1 MVTVL
6 FAILLPI
13 VCAALIPLLYRR
25 LRRVAHLGWFVL
37 SVPFILFLLLA
48 RYIPQIAE
56 GKTFIHTYEWIPSFN
71 INFTTYLD
79 GLSMIFGLLI
89 TGVGSL
95 VILYSI
101 FYLSTKESLHHFYCY
116 LLLFM
121 GAMLG
126 VVFSDNLM
134 VLYTFWE
141 LTSVSSFL
149 LIAFWHHRKASRAGA
164 RKAMTIT
171 VFGGLSML
179 AGFLMLYVAS
189 DTFSIREIVANVG
202 VIRDHTLFIPALILI
217 LIGAFTKSA
226 QFPFHIWL
234 PDAMEA
240 PTPVSAYLHSA
251 TMVKAGIYLVARFSP
266 VFGGEAVWF
275 WLVSVIGLITLFWGS
290 FNAVRQTDLKALL
303 AFSTISQLGLIM
315 SLFGLGSV
323 GHYYGYAADTVLYTQ
338 ASFAALFHLIN
349 HSTFKGALFM
359 MVGIVDH
366 EAGTRDIR
374 RLGGLMA
381 IMPVTFTIAVIGGF
395 SMAGLP
401 PFNGFLSKEMF
412 FTAVLAIRN
421 VEAFSIADLG
431 LLFPIMAWIASIFT
445 FVYCMILISRTFFGK
460 LQLDKLD
467 KKPHEAPL
475 GMLFSPI
482 ILCVFVVGIFFF
494 PNVLGH
500 YILEPAMA
508 SIYPTFPTTSE
519 LTPHIHAWHGINTE
533 LLMTFGVII
542 MGIILFKTLKSWK
555 PLYRIFPQRY
565 TFNTYYNRM
574 IEFSENSSAKLTNR
588 YMTGNLTHYFVYI
601 YVFFVALIAGYFI
614 WSDAI
619 AFNFAKDSTIETYE
633 LILVFVMMFAA
644 VWMIFAKGRVTA
656 MLLNGV
662 LGYSIAFFFVIF
674 RAPDLALTQ
683 LVVESVTT
691 ALFLLCFKYL
701 PDLMPEASRKK
712 MQWSK
717 VIISIFVGATVTL
730 VGLAVVH
737 FDHFEPVATY
747 FNDSYELAGGSNIVN
762 TILGDF
768 RAFDTMLEVVVLLI
782 AGLGVYTLTKLKPRK
797 EEADH
802 ENK

>member
-1 MVTVL
+1 MVTV
-6 FAILLPI
+6 FIAILLPF

-25 LRRVAHLGWFVL
+25 LRRIAHLGWFVL

-149 LIAFWHHRKASRAGA
+149 LIAFWHHRKSSRAGA

-189 DTFSIREIVANVG
+189 GTFSIREIVANVG

-275 WLVSVIGLITLFWGS
+275 WLVSVIGLVTLFWGS

-303 AFSTISQLGLIM
+303 AFSTVSQLGLIM

-381 IMPVTFTIAVIGGF
+381 LMPVTFTIAVIGGF

-431 LLFPIMAWIASIFT
+431 LLFPIVAWVASIFT

-460 LQLDKLD
+460 LQLNKLD

-475 GMLFSPI
+475 GMLLSPI

-494 PNVLGH
+494 PNALGH

-508 SIYPTFPTTSE
+508 SIYPTFPSTSE
-519 LTPHIHAWHGINTE
+519 LTPHIYAWHGINAE
-533 LLMTFGVII
+533 LLMTLGVII
-542 MGIILFKTLKSWK
+542 IGIILFKTLKSWK

-614 WSDAI
+614 WSDAT
-619 AFNFAKDSTIETYE
+619 AFNFEKDSSIETYE

-712 MQWSK
+712 TQWSK

-737 FDHFEPVATY
+737 FDRFEPVATY

-797 EEADH
+797 EKTDH
-802 ENK
+802 EN